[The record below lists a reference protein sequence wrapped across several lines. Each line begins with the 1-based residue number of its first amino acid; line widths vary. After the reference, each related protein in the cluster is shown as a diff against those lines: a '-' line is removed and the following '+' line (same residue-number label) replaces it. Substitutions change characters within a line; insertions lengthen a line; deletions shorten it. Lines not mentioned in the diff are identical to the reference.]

1 MFELYIKYLLEGIA
15 VAVAA
20 YFIPRKKVE
29 VSEIIFIAL
38 SAAATFAVL
47 DIFAPKVGD
56 GARKGAGFGIG
67 ANTVGWP
74 MGGAENFQASD
85 QTMGSN
91 DSDDDSDDDSS
102 ESDDSDEKE
111 HFYQVPVGA
120 SKPVAMGSE
129 LECVQKIQN
138 LKKRVEV
145 SKDKVKKAV
154 GKKRETLL
162 KKIQKL
168 EKRIKKLEEKLKKM
182 GEAKMESAKKADVKK
197 KEYFQANKDS
207 TDCSVTS
214 TVSSAVSSAV
224 STVTGSS
231 DTKSADTKSA
241 DTKSADTKS
250 ADTKSTDSSMMSMDS
265 TGTSVSGYD
274 QTKQYSSF

>member
-74 MGGAENFQASD
+74 MGGAENFD
-85 QTMGSN
+85 DG
-91 DSDDDSDDDSS
+91 SDDGSGDGSDDGSS
-102 ESDDSDEKE
+102 EQE
-111 HFYQVPVGA
+111 HFYQGA
-120 SKPVAMGSE
+120 LPAKPDMNKVE
-129 LECVQKIQN
+129 PTEKECIERIKN
-138 LKKRVEV
+138 LKKKVEI
-145 SKDKVKKAV
+145 SKDKVKKAS
-154 GKKRETLL
+154 GTKRDMLM
-162 KKIQKL
+162 KKIQEL
-168 EKRIKKLEEKLKKM
+168 EMRIKKLEEKLEKM
-182 GEAKMESAKKADVKK
+182 GAAKK
-197 KEYFQANKDS
+197 EHFGP
-207 TDCSVTS
+207 TDML
-214 TVSSAVSSAV
+214 SSAV

-231 DTKSADTKSA
+231 DC
-241 DTKSADTKS
+241 KS
-250 ADTKSTDSSMMSMDS
+250 ADTKSTVTGGSDSKSADTKSTKSVDTKSTETKSKDSGDMKSMDS
-265 TGTSVSGYD
+265 TGSAVMGYD
-274 QTKQYSSF
+274 QGTKQYSSF

>member
-74 MGGAENFQASD
+74 MGGAENFDDGKSD
-85 QTMGSN
+85 KTMDSD
-91 DSDDDSDDDSS
+91 DSDDDSEDDSS

-111 HFYQVPVGA
+111 HFYQIPVGV
-120 SKPVAMGSE
+120 SKPVTMGSE

-182 GEAKMESAKKADVKK
+182 GEAKMDSAKKADVKK

-207 TDCSVTS
+207 TDSSVTS

-224 STVTGSS
+224 STVTGGS
-231 DTKSADTKSA
+231 DCKSADTKSSE
-241 DTKSADTKS
+241 TKSSEKKS
-250 ADTKSTDSSMMSMDS
+250 SDSSDMKSMDS